1 MLSYFGCGLEAPSS
15 AGGEADIL
23 LYGPGYGLA
32 HIGVNGVNGVIIT
45 NSKQSVP

>member
-1 MLSYFGCGLEAPSS
+1 MLSYFGGGLEAPSS

-32 HIGVNGVNGVIIT
+32 HIGVNVVIIT